1 MRLCVFGAGAVG
13 GYLAARLLGSGRHE
27 VSVVARGEQLRAIAA
42 NGLTLITPD
51 ETLVVRPAQ
60 FTDRATTLP
69 PQDVVF
75 VTLKAHA
82 LPSAAMDIAAL
93 LAPAGVAVFL
103 NNGIPWWWHYRGPAD
118 AGVPLP
124 LLDPAGALWTA
135 VGPGRVLGGVVYSA
149 NEVLR
154 PGVVQHTANNRWLLG
169 EPGGGLSERLQRIT
183 DVLRDAALNAEA
195 VSDIRTE
202 VWAKLLRNAPMNALC
217 ALTRLSVNQL
227 AFEPALLGLYEAVI
241 DEVAA
246 VAMAGGMDL
255 SDRIAVAKAAPRLG
269 AAVDGRVAAVIRPSM
284 LQDTVI
290 GRRME
295 VEPILGQVQ
304 ALARAG
310 GIACPVIDLLLPLL
324 RGLDRSADLTAACAR
339 P

>member
-13 GYLAARLLGSGRHE
+13 GYLAARLLASGLHE

-42 NGLTLITPD
+42 NGLTLISPE
-51 ETLVVRPAQ
+51 ETLVMRPAQ
-60 FTDRATTLP
+60 VTDRVQALP

-75 VTLKAHA
+75 VTLKAHS
-82 LPSAAMDIAAL
+82 LPAAATDIAAL

-103 NNGIPWWWHYRGPAD
+103 NNGIPWWWSYRGPTD
-118 AGVPLP
+118 AGAPLP
-124 LLDPAGALWTA
+124 LLDPTGALWAT

-169 EPGGGLSERLQRIT
+169 EPGGGLSERLQLIT
-183 DVLRDAALNAEA
+183 GLLRDAELNAEA
-195 VSDIRTE
+195 VPDIRTE

-217 ALTRLSVNQL
+217 ALTRLPVNQL
-227 AFEPALLGLYEAVI
+227 AFEPALLGLYETVI

-246 VAMAGGMDL
+246 VAASGGVDL
-255 SDRIAVAKAAPRLG
+255 SSRVAEAKAAPRLG
-269 AAVDGRVAAVIRPSM
+269 ASVDGRATAVIRPSM
-284 LQDTVI
+284 LQDTI
-290 GRRME
+290 LGRRME

-310 GIACPVIDLLLPLL
+310 GTACPVIDMVLPLL
-324 RGLDRSADLTAACAR
+324 RGLDRSAGLTTACAR